1 MGTRE
6 DVIRF
11 AFINRAVVAGVKDK
25 FAGEQFAGGQESN
38 VETVCFQAR
47 PDECYHNGKEES
59 HLINV

>member
-38 VETVCFQAR
+38 VETLLPSKTR
-47 PDECYHNGKEES
+47 
-59 HLINV
+59 